1 MWKVKVLVVQLYPI
15 LCDPMDS
22 SLLGIL
28 QARILEWF
36 AMPSFRGSSQ
46 PRYQTKVS
54 CIIGRFFTLWAT
66 REAHFKDIPGEVK
79 NSASVRWKSFSPTL
93 MQQLWTQRP
102 TLQSWGC
109 FALGPSLNI
118 FVFHQDTSTFPLHSG
133 VPGPSPLSHTPQD
146 KHLKTIALVV
156 LESLNTNPFFFF

>member
-1 MWKVKVLVVQLYPI
+1 MWIVKVLVVQLYPI

-46 PRYQTKVS
+46 PRYQTQVS

-79 NSASVRWKSFSPTL
+79 NSASARWKPFSPTL